1 MVLCHM
7 FWLGWVEMD
16 EPIEMTEK
24 QKKAQRS
31 RSVWLAV
38 VLVAMAVMFY
48 LITIVKLGPSLFDR
62 VM

>member
-1 MVLCHM
+1 
-7 FWLGWVEMD
+7 MD
-16 EPIEMTEK
+16 ERVELTEK

-38 VLVAMAVMFY
+38 VLVAMVVMFY

-62 VM
+62 AM